1 MKKEYIIGI
10 VIGVVFVLAM
20 ILCIVIAKI
29 GPKKA
34 EFIPTI
40 SKVKSLDEKGN
51 VTDSEEIAKLEGE
64 DKSKLD
70 EYVKQ
75 IGESAQ
81 KEKYSL
87 IIFVDYNI
95 RVSEHIS
102 IKIKSDIKEYVY
114 YVDDTKEGSEREIA
128 TRAPE
133 GFVEWV
139 MSKVNNK

>member
-10 VIGVVFVLAM
+10 VIGLVFIIAM

-29 GPKKA
+29 GPKKV
-34 EFIPTI
+34 EYVPTI

-51 VTDSEEIAKLEGE
+51 ITDSEEVAKIEGE
-64 DKSKLD
+64 DKSKID

-75 IGESAQ
+75 ISESAQ
-81 KEKYSL
+81 KEKYSM

-114 YVDDTKEGSEREIA
+114 YVDDTKDGSEREIA

-133 GFVEWV
+133 GFVDWI